1 MGDVMSFPNTF
12 EKFAEQYKIVDKQEV
27 YTNGTELIPIF
38 RVKQWLYER
47 PTADVVQKREYEQL
61 KAIYADNET
70 QRAYTINM
78 LAEHLEKAKS
88 EVERLQ
94 KENAELLLSETT
106 ELHLSMESLINVR
119 VEHPIFKAIEGKVAW
134 EIFDAFDKAIG
145 SCEAWDQL
153 PAVLLQLL
161 AELKQKYSERSNDDN
176 RTEHKETPK
185 R

>member
-1 MGDVMSFPNTF
+1 MARYIDADSLYG
-12 EKFAEQYKIVDKQEV
+12 
-27 YTNGTELIPIF
+27 
-38 RVKQWLYER
+38 RVKTHTNPYGKPTLDYKSGVKVLDMINQE
-47 PTADVVQKREYEQL
+47 PTADVVP
-61 KAIYADNET
+61 
-70 QRAYTINM
+70 
-78 LAEHLEKAKS
+78 KS

-134 EIFDAFDKAIG
+134 KIFDAFDKAIG
-145 SCEAWDQL
+145 SCEAWDHL

-176 RTEHKETPK
+176 RTEHKETSK